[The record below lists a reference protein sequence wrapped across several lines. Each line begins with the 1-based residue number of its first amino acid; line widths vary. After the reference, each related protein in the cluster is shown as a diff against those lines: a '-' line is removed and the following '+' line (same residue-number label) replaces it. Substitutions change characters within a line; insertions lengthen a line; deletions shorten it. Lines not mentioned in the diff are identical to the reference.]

1 MLRGFFLICMGL
13 AFCPSVL
20 ELSTFGFIL
29 LPFWVPSFVKSL
41 VVTSRLV
48 SVAVCYSL
56 FGEVGVVDPEVLLWF
71 MLCATSVE
79 SVLVTLRHDFS
90 PFWVT
95 LFSVEPV
102 LLALRC

>member
-1 MLRGFFLICMGL
+1 M
-13 AFCPSVL
+13 
-20 ELSTFGFIL
+20 
-29 LPFWVPSFVKSL
+29 KSL
-41 VVTSRLV
+41 SVTSRLV

-56 FGEVGVVDPEVLLWF
+56 FGEAGVVDLEVLLWF
-71 MLCATSVE
+71 VLCATSVE

-95 LFSVEPV
+95 LFSVEPI